1 MEFFDFNDK
10 DIEPKSGDLLISEPF
25 LADPNFMRTVIL
37 LCEHNDQGSIGF
49 ILNKPSSMTLE
60 DVVKDFKGVEQ
71 EIFIGGPVQQDTL
84 HFIHRKGEL
93 IAESTK
99 LAEGLYWGGNFDE
112 LSFLLKDKL
121 INSRDFKFF
130 IGYSGWAPGQLIN
143 EIEMKS
149 WIISRNVSIE
159 QVFDTDANVL
169 WKEVLK
175 KLGGKYKVMSNYPV
189 DPRLN

>member
-37 LCEHNDQGSIGF
+37 LCEHNDEGSIGF

-60 DVVKDFKGVEQ
+60 DVVKDFKGVRQ

-99 LAEGLYWGGNFDE
+99 LGEGLYWGGNFDE

-175 KLGGKYKVMSNYPV
+175 KLGGKYKIMSNYPV